1 MADTTEPDD
10 PTLCTNPDAPG
21 ECCGGSFDDKSSPGL
36 CAMCYMATKDAA
48 LAEAMKCT
56 GCNTQLKL
64 LKGARCRPCLR
75 KDQPAAEPSRTP
87 LGTYDPNQPDPE
99 IKCLHKLQAEARRN
113 AMQTRTL
120 QKGGSK
126 GSSGSQGNFKADH
139 NCEKECSESLASHT
153 ALSELWASFLT
164 PMTVSMEVIPKKI
177 LQGPSAL
184 KLPSPAIYLEGF
196 ISFENE
202 TGALAPYFV
211 YTARENRKRKASQ
224 TTRTSTS
231 ELKRTRS
238 EKSAPLPLRSEIGDL
253 LGFSKIAF
261 VFASVSVGNDGA
273 VEIEWPNLKD
283 HNNLSIPMCL
293 LQDTQFDQDKTKMVY
308 KVIYEGFP
316 WVAKR
321 FFDIGAGEGH
331 VEIHDNR
338 EQLIQEAIRLGRT
351 SYFLKKFIEEAKR
364 KGVDIEQTSG
374 VSMEQYEAACEAQ
387 DDSNHDPGI
396 IIWLLEPR

>member
-48 LAEAMKCT
+48 LAEAMKT
-56 GCNTQLKL
+56 LLEKRSSAFTNFKLK
-64 LKGARCRPCLR
+64 
-75 KDQPAAEPSRTP
+75 PA
-87 LGTYDPNQPDPE
+87 
-99 IKCLHKLQAEARRN
+99 RN

-164 PMTVSMEVIPKKI
+164 PMTVSME
-177 LQGPSAL
+177 
-184 KLPSPAIYLEGF
+184 
-196 ISFENE
+196 FENE

-364 KGVDIEQTSG
+364 KGVDIEPKYDFAVFRDNNFSTHIAHRSL
-374 VSMEQYEAACEAQ
+374 SYR
-387 DDSNHDPGI
+387 
-396 IIWLLEPR
+396 L